1 MFIQLCCLCFPT
13 ATGFSTATTC
23 TATTS
28 AGSATILTQTIPEG
42 LTAPEEDA
50 DSPGFSRLLN
60 ESMFEIFS
68 KLGMSDLLTSEK
80 QEQKSREE
88 GRAAEVDSTQGTM

>member
-1 MFIQLCCLCFPT
+1 M
-13 ATGFSTATTC
+13 GFSGSAASTCTATTC
-23 TATTS
+23 RTTTCTATTTTS

-42 LTAPEEDA
+42 LTIPGEDV

-68 KLGMSDLLTSEK
+68 QLGMSDLLTTEK
-80 QEQKSREE
+80 QKLKRREE
-88 GRAAEVDSTQGTM
+88 GKPVDTTQGTL